1 MHLVLEDM
9 VIDSVDA
16 INRLEELFIYEK
28 LAASSD
34 AFYVDL
40 LA

>member
-16 INRLEELFIYEK
+16 INRVEELFAYEK
-28 LAASSD
+28 LAGSSHAS
-34 AFYVDL
+34 YVDL